1 MHSNPLLNRPT
12 NDRTREATGRWRA
25 APLGALLALTL
36 FPFEW
41 LGAHWRSLGR
51 MIDTTFPTDLQHAI
65 GHFSLFALLGG
76 LALATFPNLR
86 ARPWRYAGLLALAG
100 LGQECFQL
108 LFKQRPINFDD
119 GRDLVVDLAGLA
131 LAFVLVQIWEWWRR
145 EA

>member
-1 MHSNPLLNRPT
+1 MARGGASGEQAELCVPGEVRYGRVRPSEE
-12 NDRTREATGRWRA
+12 DVRPA
-25 APLGALLALTL
+25 
-36 FPFEW
+36 
-41 LGAHWRSLGR
+41 
-51 MIDTTFPTDLQHAI
+51 DTTFPTDLQHAI